1 MGKLGIW
8 NEQQEKVIAQAID
21 DVYKA
26 KGLLELVDGY
36 LAKVVI
42 ALIDDN
48 GLEKL
53 PDDIKPKLSQLTDL
67 AVGGNVEGCNQ
78 LGAEIL
84 NARIDIPG
92 LDEDSEYIVFEGALT
107 IIVGALIKWVREKVS
122 EK

>member
-67 AVGGNVEGCNQ
+67 ALAGDVEGCNQ